1 MSGGDPELANLLGL
15 DDENTKS
22 PDFDT
27 LFEGKKDKT
36 KSSSGSENDLFTDIS
51 QTGFTKIE
59 KIEENPKPYFK
70 DKEYYKK
77 VLYGTG
83 EMSKKVHTLFGQFL
97 GAKDPQDRTIFRN
110 RLIPAYWDLCRE
122 VINSFSSKV
131 NIQKKL
137 LLRFGILAP
146 NLISQEQQNMISRI
160 IFDNNT
166 NEPVHYLDE
175 WVALIVK
182 GDVSASQQDEVKF
195 VKKSSSQRKKDMVD
209 KRASVRT
216 AELSMLN
223 NKILERDQYE
233 TELVAKA
240 KALQYHETRPEY
252 NGLKSEYGQDQK
264 NSLGSIPEILR
275 KLGNLDRNIA
285 QSFKKLDE
293 LSMEIENLKGK
304 IDDTDFENT
313 DTESI
318 QNEFNTVK
326 QMAKLCVGRQGN
338 HFPILMKQ
346 YLRASLRDIATRE
359 NIINILVNLERLDSG
374 LFLRSYKG
382 QINRIVPHFII
393 IPCYGDQ
400 GVCWE
405 PFERRNKISGRG
417 RLAIPLYPKNLREAV
432 IVAVADLRWQTAK
445 EKAMHYWMEEG
456 FTGRYY
462 QWFEKNKMKGDVKDA
477 FIRDYVLW
485 ITKESEGTQ
494 KLDKEVRGIFWRM
507 LPFPQD
513 VKDKLKNRGFV
524 YTDLYKKDVNIS
536 KSDGY

>member
-1 MSGGDPELANLLGL
+1 LSGGDPELANLLGL
-15 DDENTKS
+15 DDQNKTG

-27 LFEGKKDKT
+27 LFDEKK
-36 KSSSGSENDLFTDIS
+36 SGSGLESGNEQFTDIS
-51 QTGFTKIE
+51 KKGFSKID
-59 KIEENPKPYFK
+59 KIQENPKPYFK

-77 VLYGTG
+77 VLQGTG
-83 EMSKKVHTLFGQFL
+83 EISKKVHTLLGQFL

-122 VINSFSSKV
+122 VANNFSSSV
-131 NIQKKL
+131 SIHKKL
-137 LLRFGILAP
+137 LLRFGVLAP
-146 NLISQEQQNMISRI
+146 NLISSDQQNMISRI
-160 IFDNNT
+160 ILNNNT

-175 WVALIVK
+175 WITMIIRGEV
-182 GDVSASQQDEVKF
+182 GTSQQDEVKF
-195 VKKSSSQRKKDMVD
+195 VKKSANQRKKDIAD
-209 KRASVRT
+209 KRASIRA

-223 NKILERDQYE
+223 NKLLERDQFE
-233 TELVAKA
+233 TELLAKA
-240 KALQYHETRPEY
+240 KALQYHDVRSEY
-252 NGLKSEYGQDQK
+252 NGIKAAYGQDQK
-264 NSLGSIPEILR
+264 STLSSIPEILR
-275 KLGNLDRNIA
+275 KLSNLDRIIS
-285 QSFKKLDE
+285 QSYKKLDD
-293 LSMEIENLKGK
+293 LSLEIENLRDK
-304 IDDTDFENT
+304 IDDSQLEGA
-313 DTESI
+313 DTESV

-346 YLRASLRDIATRE
+346 YFRSSIRDIATRE
-359 NIINILVNLERLDSG
+359 NIINTLAGLERLDSG

-382 QINRIVPHFII
+382 EINRIVPHFLI

-417 RLAIPLYPKNLREAV
+417 RLAIPMYPKNLREAI
-432 IVAVADLRWQTAK
+432 IVAVADLRWQIAK

-477 FIRDYVLW
+477 FIKDYVLW

-494 KLDKEVRGIFWRM
+494 KLDKEIRGVFWRM

-524 YTDLYKKDVNIS
+524 YTDLYKKDINIS